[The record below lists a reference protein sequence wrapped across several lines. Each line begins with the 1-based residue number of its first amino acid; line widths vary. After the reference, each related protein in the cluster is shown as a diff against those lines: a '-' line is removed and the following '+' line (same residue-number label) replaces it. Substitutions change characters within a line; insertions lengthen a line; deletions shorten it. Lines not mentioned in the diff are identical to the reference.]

1 MESYLRLSL
10 RTQKRV
16 VAYLEVSDLNIL
28 KEYKKNNIRGLELVY
43 ERYRKYT
50 YTIAFHYTGNKEDA
64 LDITQE
70 VFISVF
76 KAMGSFKEQYSLLP
90 WIKKITV
97 NKCLNFIRSRKINI
111 SLNETTESGDEL
123 QNIIS
128 SDERAENEIIC
139 KDTKKALEEA
149 IKKLPDRERM
159 AILLRHMKQ
168 MKYEEIASSM
178 KLPTGTVKTLIHN
191 GRISIKQN
199 LIRQDVW
206 EV

>member
-1 MESYLRLSL
+1 
-10 RTQKRV
+10 
-16 VAYLEVSDLNIL
+16 LEVSDLTIL
-28 KEYKKNNIRGLELVY
+28 KEYKKNNRKGLELIY
-43 ERYRKYT
+43 SRYKNYV
-50 YTIAFHYTGNKEDA
+50 YTIAFHYAGNKEDA

-70 VFISVF
+70 VFLSVF
-76 KAMGSFKEQYSLLP
+76 KSMEGFKEQFSILP

-97 NKCLNFIRSRKINI
+97 NRCLNFLRDKKQNI

-128 SDERAENEIIC
+128 SNEMTENTIEL

-149 IKKLPDRERM
+149 INKLPDRERM

-168 MKYEEIASSM
+168 MKYEDIAITM
-178 KLPTGTVKTLIHN
+178 KLPPGTVKTLIHN
-191 GRISIKQN
+191 GRKTIKAN
-199 LIRQDVW
+199 LIKLGVW

>member
-1 MESYLRLSL
+1 
-10 RTQKRV
+10 V
-16 VAYLEVSDLNIL
+16 VAYLEVSDLDIL
-28 KEYKKNNIRGLELVY
+28 KEYKKNNSRGLELVY
-43 ERYRKYT
+43 DRYRKYV
-50 YTIAFHYTGNKEDA
+50 YTIAFHYASNKEDA

-76 KAMGSFKEQYSLLP
+76 KSMGSFKEQYSLIP

-97 NKCLNFIRSRKINI
+97 NKCLNFLRSRKVNI

-123 QNIIS
+123 QNVFS
-128 SDERAENEIIC
+128 SDEMTESAIVC

-191 GRISIKQN
+191 GRKSIKQN
-199 LIRQDVW
+199 LITQGAW